1 VSREGKEEIYI
12 YKYLSHTVAA
22 MIDEALW
29 AWGIGRDG
37 QLGLGDAADRLV
49 PVRVVVEE
57 EFGGSKV
64 LMACGEDHTLAVTKA
79 GTLWSWGNGASGK
92 LGHNDENN
100 RLVLTQVESQHFGH
114 AKIVSATAGEADAH
128 RCGDK

>member
-1 VSREGKEEIYI
+1 
-12 YKYLSHTVAA
+12 
-22 MIDEALW
+22 
-29 AWGIGRDG
+29 
-37 QLGLGDAADRLV
+37 
-49 PVRVVVEE
+49 
-57 EFGGSKV
+57 
-64 LMACGEDHTLAVTKA
+64 MACGEDHTLAVTKA